1 MGFPVIGSEGMFL
14 TPQLCALGYRRWL
27 QGSTVL
33 HYFRQSSQSVFPSE
47 KDQSA
52 VIAHA
57 RRSVKFSGFQIFI
70 HGMICL
76 SDILLPHSDRHK
88 SCSGR
93 KTNKQKTSSD
103 RTSAVLLLP
112 ASDYV
117 RLTYYWKLL
126 SRLSF
131 LARGTIA
138 KHKTEQNMHRDARRD
153 GEEQSGYRET
163 GKQAVVSLRIQ
174 IRKREGSPQNASL

>member
-93 KTNKQKTSSD
+93 KTNKKTAL
-103 RTSAVLLLP
+103 TGLLLSCFFLHP
-112 ASDYV
+112 IMSD
-117 RLTYYWKLL
+117 LL
-126 SRLSF
+126 
-131 LARGTIA
+131 I
-138 KHKTEQNMHRDARRD
+138 
-153 GEEQSGYRET
+153 T
-163 GKQAVVSLRIQ
+163 GNCC
-174 IRKREGSPQNASL
+174 PDYPF